1 MNRYGQQAHDHY
13 RQHRPTDLIRISDP
27 MRHFTT
33 IGEQAQ
39 TAITELR
46 DQILGPPT
54 AAENPEDYRQR
65 SYQAL
70 RQAEEIVM
78 AEILT
83 PVGPDE
89 SRTTFSASGTETQ
102 SGLTLVNE
110 TLSTLDSAWTETPAS
125 TP

>member
-1 MNRYGQQAHDHY
+1 MNRYGQQVHDHY
-13 RQHRPTDLIRISDP
+13 RHHRPTDLVTMTDP
-27 MRHFTT
+27 VSHFTR
-33 IGEQAQ
+33 IGAQAQ

-46 DQILGPPT
+46 DQILGPPIAT
-54 AAENPEDYRQR
+54 ENPEHYRQR

-83 PVGPDE
+83 PSGPDE
-89 SRTTFSASGTETQ
+89 RRSTSSASGTEAQ
-102 SGLTLVNE
+102 RRLSLVNE
-110 TLSTLDSAWTETPAS
+110 TLSALDSTWTETPAS

>member
-13 RQHRPTDLIRISDP
+13 RQHRRTELIKITDPL
-27 MRHFTT
+27 RHFTT

-39 TAITELR
+39 TAITDLR
-46 DQILGPPT
+46 DQIVGPPT
-54 AAENPEDYRQR
+54 ATENPEDYRQR

-83 PVGPDE
+83 PGPDE
-89 SRTTFSASGTETQ
+89 RRPTSSGTEVQ
-102 SGLTLVNE
+102 SGLSLVNE
-110 TLSTLDSAWTETPAS
+110 TLSTLDSTWTETPAS

>member
-13 RQHRPTDLIRISDP
+13 RDHRPTELIRITDP
-27 MRHFTT
+27 VRHFTQ

-39 TAITELR
+39 TAITDLR

-54 AAENPEDYRQR
+54 ATENPEHYRHR

-83 PVGPDE
+83 PGPDE
-89 SRTTFSASGTETQ
+89 RRPTSSGTEVQ
-102 SGLTLVNE
+102 SGLSLVNE
-110 TLSTLDSAWTETPAS
+110 TLSTLDSTWTETPAS

>member
-1 MNRYGQQAHDHY
+1 MNRYSRQAHDHY
-13 RQHRPTDLIRISDP
+13 RHHRPADLAEMNDP
-27 MRHFTT
+27 VRHFTE
-33 IGEQAQ
+33 IGDQAQ

-46 DQILGPPT
+46 DQILGQPAQT
-54 AAENPEDYRQR
+54 ENLEDYRQR

-83 PVGPDE
+83 PSGPDE
-89 SRTTFSASGTETQ
+89 RRPTSAASGTEAQT
-102 SGLTLVNE
+102 GLSLVND
-110 TLSTLDSAWTETPAS
+110 TLSTLDGTWTETPAS

>member
-13 RQHRPTDLIRISDP
+13 RHHRRTELLGIADP
-27 MRHFTT
+27 VRHFTK
-33 IGEQAQ
+33 IGAQAQ

-54 AAENPEDYRQR
+54 ATENPEDYRQR

-70 RQAEEIVM
+70 RQAEEVVM

-83 PVGPDE
+83 PAGPEE
-89 SRTTFSASGTETQ
+89 SQPTSSASGTEPQ
-102 SGLTLVNE
+102 SGLSLANE

>member
-13 RQHRPTDLIRISDP
+13 RHHRRTELIRITDLV
-27 MRHFTT
+27 RHFTT

-39 TAITELR
+39 TAISDLR

-54 AAENPEDYRQR
+54 ATENPEDYRQR

-70 RQAEEIVM
+70 RQAEEVVM

-83 PVGPDE
+83 PAGPEE
-89 SRTTFSASGTETQ
+89 SQPTSSASGTEPQ
-102 SGLTLVNE
+102 SGLSLANE

>member
-13 RQHRPTDLIRISDP
+13 RHHRPTELIRITDP
-27 MRHFTT
+27 VRHFTT

-39 TAITELR
+39 TAITQLR

-54 AAENPEDYRQR
+54 AAENPDDYRQR

-83 PVGPDE
+83 PAGPDE
-89 SRTTFSASGTETQ
+89 SGPTPSASGTEAQ
-102 SGLTLVNE
+102 SGLSLVNK
-110 TLSTLDSAWTETPAS
+110 TLSTLDSTWTETPAS